1 MFYFVLLLL
10 FGFLLR
16 AGEGAC
22 WEAMRVTMFRRPK
35 YLTSC
40 LMCLGHGKAYVSLCV
55 LRGRFFQREAAGAD
69 LCSNEGSRPNFM
81 I

>member
-22 WEAMRVTMFRRPK
+22 WEAMHVTMFRRPK

-40 LMCLGHGKAYVSLCV
+40 LMCLGHGKAHVSLCV
-55 LRGRFFQREAAGAD
+55 CFEGVSFNERLRVLTFVVTKGVGPI
-69 LCSNEGSRPNFM
+69 L
-81 I
+81 